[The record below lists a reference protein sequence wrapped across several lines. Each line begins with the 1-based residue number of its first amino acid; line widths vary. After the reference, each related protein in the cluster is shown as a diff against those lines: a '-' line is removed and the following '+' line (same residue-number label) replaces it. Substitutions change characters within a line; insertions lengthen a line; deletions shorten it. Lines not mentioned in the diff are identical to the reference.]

1 MTTRAVLVEEKSK
14 QIKKNIASYFGMN
27 VQVIAKMENYS
38 LILYRDR
45 KSIVCTSDLLNLEPL
60 KYAA

>member
-1 MTTRAVLVEEKSK
+1 MTTRAVLAEEKNK
-14 QIKKNIASYFGMN
+14 QIEKKIARYFGMR
-27 VQVIAKMENYS
+27 VEVIAKMENYS

-45 KSIVCTSDLLNLEPL
+45 KSIVCTSDLLNLVSL